1 MEDLVKSFSSNF
13 YQWLFGGFF
22 SFLTLIISLGY
33 KRFLAHLKVK
43 ENTRVM
49 ESEEQ
54 KDIKDGVKALL
65 KFRVN
70 KLSTDVI
77 EKEWASLDERED
89 LEDMFNSYKKLGGN
103 GRAEKK
109 YIKSLDY
116 ETRFTNG
123 K

>member
-1 MEDLVKSFSSNF
+1 
-13 YQWLFGGFF
+13 
-22 SFLTLIISLGY
+22 
-33 KRFLAHLKVK
+33 
-43 ENTRVM
+43 M

-70 KLSTDVI
+70 KLATDVI

-109 YIKSLDY
+109 YNKTLEY